1 MLNGLSVQS
10 NSERLEEDSMTLAT
24 LNAQRHVAPF
34 KPVVEST
41 IKIFSDVF
49 ETLEMWIKV
58 QKLWT
63 SLEPVFTGGDIAR

>member
-1 MLNGLSVQS
+1 
-10 NSERLEEDSMTLAT
+10 MTLAT

-34 KPVVEST
+34 KKEVEESIRT
-41 IKIFSDVF
+41 FSDVS
-49 ETLEMWIKV
+49 ESLDMWIKV